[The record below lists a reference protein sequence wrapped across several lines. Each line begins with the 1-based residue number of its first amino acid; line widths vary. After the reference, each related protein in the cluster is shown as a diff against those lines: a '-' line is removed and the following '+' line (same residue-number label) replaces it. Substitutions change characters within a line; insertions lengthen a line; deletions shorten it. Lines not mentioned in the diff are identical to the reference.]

1 MAKTMFGKGQKK
13 VVKKGPYKGQQALL
27 RNRGARVS
35 DEKGDRIPWFCWV
48 GDWPKELTIVYEDE
62 L

>member
-1 MAKTMFGKGQKK
+1 MEKKIRQKGDKLQ
-13 VVKKGPYKGQQALL
+13 VKKGPYKGSQALL
-27 RNRGARVS
+27 RNRGARVR
-35 DEKGDRIPWFCWV
+35 DEKGDRIPWYAWV